1 VTIRYCF
8 ALANEGALG
17 RDAEVVVDKPYLL
30 FLGDVPDQLA
40 AKTAR
45 GIADWRPEWVV
56 GQLRLPGCNADAGVP
71 DTTVAEAAQKGART
85 MVVGVAFS
93 GGVMPS
99 HWVGTIVSA
108 IEAGMDIASGLHDRL
123 GDVPEIADAAAK
135 HDRKLYDVRHSTQRF
150 STGKGHK
157 RTGKRLLTVGTD
169 CSVGKKYTVLA
180 LEREMLARGMKA
192 RFCATGQT
200 GVFIAERGVA
210 IDAVISDFI
219 AGAAEWLSPDNEPD
233 HWDLI
238 EGQGSLFHA
247 AFAGVTLG
255 LLHGAQ
261 PDALVLCHEPT
272 RTHMRGLKHMPI
284 PKLEDCFEP
293 YLHHAYLTNP
303 EAKFI
308 GISMDTHLLSP
319 TEAERVLKSTEDRFG
334 LPCCDP
340 LATGTGAIVDRLTS

>member
-1 VTIRYCF
+1 M
-8 ALANEGALG
+8 
-17 RDAEVVVDKPYLL
+17 DKPYLL

-56 GQLRLPGCNADAGVP
+56 GQLRLPGCRADAGAP
-71 DTTVAEAAQKGART
+71 DLTLAQAAAQGART
-85 MVVGVAFS
+85 LIVGVAFS
-93 GGVMPS
+93 GGAMPK
-99 HWVGTIVSA
+99 HWVGTIVEA
-108 IEAGMDIASGLHDRL
+108 IGLGMDVASGLHDRL
-123 GDVPEIADAAAK
+123 TDVPEIVAAATANG
-135 HDRKLYDVRHSTQRF
+135 RRLFDVRHSAERF
-150 STGKGHK
+150 STGKGHR
-157 RTGKRLLTVGTD
+157 RTGLRLLTVGTD

-180 LEREMLARGMKA
+180 LEREMRARGMKA

-272 RTHMRGLKHMPI
+272 RTHMRGLEHMPI
-284 PKLEDCFEP
+284 PKIEDCFEP
-293 YLHHAYLTNP
+293 YLRHAHLTNP
-303 EAKFI
+303 ESRFV
-308 GISMDTHLLSP
+308 GIAIDTHLLDRP
-319 TEAERVLKSTEDRFG
+319 AAERLLKSTEDRFG

-340 LATGTGAIVDRLTS
+340 IATGTGAIVDRLTAW

>member
-1 VTIRYCF
+1 M
-8 ALANEGALG
+8 
-17 RDAEVVVDKPYLL
+17 DKPYLL

-56 GQLRLPGCNADAGVP
+56 GQLRLEGCRADAGVA
-71 DTTVAEAAQKGART
+71 DVTIAEAAKRGART

-93 GGVMPS
+93 GGEMPR
-99 HWVGTIVSA
+99 HWIGTIVGA
-108 IEAGMDIASGLHDRL
+108 MERGMDIASGLHDRL
-123 GDVPEIADAAAK
+123 TDIPEIAETARRLG
-135 HDRKLYDVRHSTQRF
+135 RKLYDVRHSTQRF

-157 RTGKRLLTVGTD
+157 RSGRRLLTVGTD

-180 LEREMLARGMKA
+180 LEKEMRARGMKA

-219 AGAAEWLSPDNEPD
+219 SGAAEWLSPDNEPD

-284 PKLEDCFEP
+284 PKIEDCFDL
-293 YLHHAYLTNP
+293 YLRHAHLTNP
-303 EAKFI
+303 AARFVGVAI
-308 GISMDTHLLSP
+308 DTHLLERG
-319 TEAERVLKSTEDRFG
+319 EAERLLKSTEDRLG

-340 LATGTGAIVDRLTS
+340 IATGTGPIADRIARTDFS